1 MTPICIQMTPICI
14 QMTPIWIQMTPI
26 CVQMTPICFQ
36 MTPIG
41 GWQITGWGLLVG
53 FGVTVMDPEPPTW
66 EIICSGNFPGFWPCV
81 LRPGGSPCTCRGC
94 SASWCPCPRTP
105 SWVLCQ
111 FCHTEKK
118 GNDQPLAQL
127 TLVVLVAGHNCLL
140 TPWLQMYIGV
150 EILWDQMEMKCCKND
165 LSSQNKYGWLL
176 AHLCKWCWAIVHH
189 RAGVIRCPE
198 MVDLV
203 QVVPDHT

>member
-1 MTPICIQMTPICI
+1 MTQIWIRMTPICG
-14 QMTPIWIQMTPI
+14 
-26 CVQMTPICFQ
+26 QMTPICFQ

-41 GWQITGWGLLVG
+41 GWQIPGWGLLVG

-66 EIICSGNFPGFWPCV
+66 EIIWSGNFPGFWPCV
-81 LRPGGSPCTCRGC
+81 LSPEGSPCTCRGC

-140 TPWLQMYIGV
+140 TPWLQMFLLSLLFVCSTMNMILVFIKLVFPFKYF
-150 EILWDQMEMKCCKND
+150 EIKWKWNVANMIWAPKTNMGDCLPTFAND
-165 LSSQNKYGWLL
+165 VG
-176 AHLCKWCWAIVHH
+176 
-189 RAGVIRCPE
+189 P
-198 MVDLV
+198 
-203 QVVPDHT
+203 